1 MRPSYSYEGV
11 SVKVYS
17 QLIGASLENK
27 ASDYGSASVIG
38 RIWWNTATNQ
48 IKFSDGTSITNVL
61 LNNTKCIFGTNAT
74 ANNNI
79 RFHRGASGVL
89 QFVQGGD
96 TTAEGT
102 LSTSLNQ
109 ISAKLENYVD
119 ASKPAFGNAGRLIW
133 VSDVGALKVDT
144 GTAWTT
150 LASSTAADRLL
161 AMYDAV
167 VGSAGQV
174 ASGVATHSSINT
186 AIGALSAGNSLFILE
201 GTYTENV
208 SLDKQLK
215 VRGEGKGSII
225 SGTWT
230 CTTGADQAD
239 IQSLKI
245 TDNITFNSGATG
257 IFMTFVHQ
265 ATGKTLT
272 DNGTDNYILIYR
284 E

>member
-1 MRPSYSYEGV
+1 M
-11 SVKVYS
+11 KVYS
-17 QLIGASLENK
+17 QIIGAALENK
-27 ASDYGSASVIG
+27 ASDYGSASVKG
-38 RIWWNTATNQ
+38 RIWWNTATSQ
-48 IKFSDGTSITNVL
+48 IRFSDGSTITNVL

-79 RFHRGASGVL
+79 RFHRGAAGVL

-96 TTAEGT
+96 TTSEGT

-109 ISAKLENYVD
+109 ISGRLENYVD
-119 ASKPAFGNAGRLIW
+119 ASKPAFGNAGRAIW
-133 VSDVGALKVDT
+133 VTDVGAIKVDT
-144 GTAWTT
+144 GAAWTT
-150 LASSTAADRLL
+150 LAANAAADRLL

-174 ASGVATHSSINT
+174 SSGVATHSSINT
-186 AIGALSAGNSLFILE
+186 AIGALSAGQSMFILA

-208 SLDKQLK
+208 SLDKQLVIK
-215 VRGEGKGSII
+215 GEGKGSII

-230 CTTGADQAD
+230 CTSGSDQSD
-239 IQSLKI
+239 IQSLKV
-245 TDNITFNSGATG
+245 TDNITFNSGSVG
-257 IFMTFVHQ
+257 NFMTFVHQ

-272 DNGTDNYILIYR
+272 DSGTDNYILIYR

>member
-1 MRPSYSYEGV
+1 M
-11 SVKVYS
+11 KVYS

-27 ASDYGSASVIG
+27 ASDYGSATVIG

-61 LNNTKCIFGTNAT
+61 LNNTKCIIGTNGT

-79 RFHRGASGVL
+79 RLHRGAAGVL
-89 QFVQGGD
+89 QFAQGGD

-109 ISAKLENYVD
+109 ISARLENYVD
-119 ASKPAFGNAGRLIW
+119 ASKPSFGNAGRLIW

-144 GTAWTT
+144 GSAWTT

-174 ASGVATHSSINT
+174 TSGVATHSSINT
-186 AIGALSAGNSLFILE
+186 AIGALSAGQSMFILA
-201 GTYTENV
+201 GTFTENV
-208 SLDKQLK
+208 SLDKQLI
-215 VRGEGKGSII
+215 VRGEGKGTII

-239 IQSLKI
+239 IQSLKV